1 KRSLRSFP
9 LSRRLFGGTVR
20 AGYIVPGGLERLFA
34 TEHYV
39 RRCLCSAAPLLQR
52 KFGVQAEQPVAGR
65 LLRRLGAI
73 DELLE
78 HEAAFGDLEYEPLQ
92 LGALGNVAAA
102 LAHEVVHHF
111 VRAREFRHDA
121 RDRVN
126 ELDVQCDLL
135 KYSGR
140 CPAPAIRSLHPTR
153 AGRPRMCAR
162 ARRPMVPAPCAM
174 RSTFADGESIARA
187 ASVCA
192 PANRPPARAAVA
204 WSHRSRRQPD
214 PITAPRFER
223 RARGSGRGTQPGSI
237 RLGSLNQPK
246 DSK

>member
-52 KFGVQAEQPVAGR
+52 KFGVKTEQPVAGR
-65 LLRRLGAI
+65 LLRRRVGAI

-78 HEAAFGDLEYEPLQ
+78 DEAAFGDLEYEPLQ
-92 LGALGNVAAA
+92 LGALGNVASA

-135 KYSGR
+135 KYSSR
-140 CPAPAIRSLHPTR
+140 CRVPAIRTLMLP
-153 AGRPRMCAR
+153 GRVGR
-162 ARRPMVPAPCAM
+162 
-174 RSTFADGESIARA
+174 
-187 ASVCA
+187 VCA
-192 PANRPPARAAVA
+192 PALAAPWFVRRAPCGLPSRTAKRSRARRASVRQQTDRPPA
-204 WSHRSRRQPD
+204 
-214 PITAPRFER
+214 
-223 RARGSGRGTQPGSI
+223 
-237 RLGSLNQPK
+237 LL
-246 DSK
+246 